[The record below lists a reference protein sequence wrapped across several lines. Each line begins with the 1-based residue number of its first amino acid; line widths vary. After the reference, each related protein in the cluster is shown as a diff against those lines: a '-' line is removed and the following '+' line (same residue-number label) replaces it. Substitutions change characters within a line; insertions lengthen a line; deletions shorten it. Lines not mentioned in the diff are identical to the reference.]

1 MQTLTFLELAH
12 HILESEKRPISVEAI
27 WETAKQK
34 HLDSALKTKGK
45 TPWQTL
51 AARLYVAARDRQD
64 TTPFVKIG
72 SRPALFFLKELMTEG
87 EQAVLKKAVVAVAP
101 QKKPDYLERD
111 LHPFLAYYAQLFL
124 KAQTKTIQHNKS
136 DKKEFGEW
144 VHPDM
149 VGCYFP
155 IEDWKPEVVEFS
167 ACVGVSAIKLFSFEI
182 KRRLNFSNLRESFF
196 QTVSNSSWAHEGFL
210 VAAEISTD
218 DEFRSELRRLST
230 SFGVGVIRLDVADPD
245 ASEIL
250 FPPQTREYL
259 DWDAINKLTMNP
271 DFSAFV
277 KRVKTDLSSREIRR
291 EKYDKVFD
299 AEELKRLIKLPT

>member
-1 MQTLTFLELAH
+1 
-12 HILESEKRPISVEAI
+12 
-27 WETAKQK
+27 
-34 HLDSALKTKGK
+34 
-45 TPWQTL
+45 
-51 AARLYVAARDRQD
+51 
-64 TTPFVKIG
+64 
-72 SRPALFFLKELMTEG
+72 
-87 EQAVLKKAVVAVAP
+87 VVAVAP

-182 KRRLNFSNLRESFF
+182 KRRLSFSNLRESFF